1 MEKRFK
7 NSNKPIVS
15 VVVSTYNRVDLLE
28 RCMQSLQEQN
38 ANRKVYEVLIIDNN
52 SKDSTKSAV
61 RKYTDKVKNF
71 RYFKEKKQGLSHAKN
86 RGWKE
91 SRGEY
96 VAYIDDDAISSKD
109 WVKEIIDFIK
119 RYPKIVAFGGPYFGY
134 TNGKKPK
141 WLPPKYGNFS
151 LGDRERPIKTPYES
165 LSGSNTVFKKK
176 VLKRQGGFKTDL
188 GMKGDKLLYGE
199 ETKLIFDLVENRHE
213 VYYSPNIKVRHL
225 ISKKKY
231 SVIWHFK
238 NGYIRGYQWSII
250 HSKEYLFRQHINR
263 ILKSLKNVK
272 WLISLKPIPYKRKI
286 YYAFLNFFSKLGSFV
301 YFLNSKH

>member
-1 MEKRFK
+1 MDKK
-7 NSNKPIVS
+7 LLIS
-15 VVVSTYNRVDLLE
+15 VVVCTYNRLSLLQ
-28 RCMQSLQEQN
+28 RCLNSLESQSIQD
-38 ANRKVYEVLIIDNN
+38 KFYEVLIIDNN
-52 SKDSTKSAV
+52 P
-61 RKYTDKVKNF
+61 TDKIRGLVKHFTEKNRNF
-71 RYFKEKKQGLSHAKN
+71 RLAKERKQGLSFARNKGFQEA
-86 RGWKE
+86 RGNF
-91 SRGEY
+91 
-96 VAYIDDDAISSKD
+96 VAYIDDDAIANED
-109 WVKEIIDFIK
+109 WVKEIMNFIK
-119 RYPKIVAFGGPYFGY
+119 RRPKIVAFGGPYLGY
-134 TNGKKPK
+134 IDGKKPK
-141 WLPPKYGNFS
+141 WLPPEYGDFS
-151 LGDRERPIKTPYES
+151 LGNKERPIKTPYES

-176 VLKRQGGFKTDL
+176 VLKRQGGFRTDL

-199 ETKLIFDLVENRHE
+199 ETKLIFDLVENGHE

-231 SVIWHFK
+231 SVVWHFK